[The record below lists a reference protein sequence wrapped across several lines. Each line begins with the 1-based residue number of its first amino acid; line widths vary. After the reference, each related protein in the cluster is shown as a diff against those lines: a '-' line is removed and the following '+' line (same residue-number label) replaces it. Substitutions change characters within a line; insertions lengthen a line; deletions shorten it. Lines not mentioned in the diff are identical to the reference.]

1 MTQITVKP
9 NYWFHNVSQRKQNLN
24 LPRLKFWKLPCK
36 VDYMLKSHLSFLLLT
51 KPQSFVLFFWS
62 VHPLLNS
69 PVF

>member
-1 MTQITVKP
+1 MLD
-9 NYWFHNVSQRKQNLN
+9 NLYLQRKQNLN
-24 LPRLKFWKLPCK
+24 LPRLKFWKLPCT

-51 KPQSFVLFFWS
+51 KPQSFVLFLWG